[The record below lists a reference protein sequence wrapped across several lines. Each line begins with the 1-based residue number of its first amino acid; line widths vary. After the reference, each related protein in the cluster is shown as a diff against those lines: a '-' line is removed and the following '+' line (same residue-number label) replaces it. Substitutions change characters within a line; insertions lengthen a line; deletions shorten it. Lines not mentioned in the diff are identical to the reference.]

1 MTGSA
6 QVHELAIEIGRI
18 WKLMKES
25 QEQGLLLNRRQKL
38 LDLAVTPYEDL
49 NRLVKE
55 FQPYR
60 DLWITASE
68 WVQVTG
74 LGGLWPAVA
83 SPRRRVALG
92 RPVPPSVS
100 VNQLSER
107 QF

>member
-1 MTGSA
+1 MTTIPPARSPRAA

-74 LGGLWPAVA
+74 LSA
-83 SPRRRVALG
+83 SASRL
-92 RPVPPSVS
+92 
-100 VNQLSER
+100 
-107 QF
+107 